1 MRANNAMKGSC
12 LDLASAGS
20 IAQGK
25 SARFFQFTVSIF
37 FLFFGCALP
46 CARAT
51 TVWLDTDTSIGS
63 PFREVDDAFALLLAF
78 RCSNL
83 RIAGISTTYGNA
95 PLKRTT
101 AVTTEFVGRFGRGA
115 GGQTPQVHPGARSRK
130 DLGVETAATRG
141 LATALREN
149 QTVVYVALGPL
160 TNLATFVTLHPKL
173 ARQIHHVIFVGGL
186 TEKSSLRFGSRHPI
200 QIHDANVFKDP
211 EAVRR
216 VLQANI
222 PMTLIPIETA
232 SQITVDA
239 EDLEKIGR
247 DSEAGQFLRKN
258 SGVWLWFWTK
268 YVGTRGGPLFD
279 ATAVVA
285 AAAPALLALET
296 RSAAVDSTGNLLVS
310 RNPIPHSRTVLYCP
324 RLPGAAGKFVR
335 QKLGAQVRTDHA
347 PKDSRRG
354 HP

>member
-1 MRANNAMKGSC
+1 M
-12 LDLASAGS
+12 
-20 IAQGK
+20 
-25 SARFFQFTVSIF
+25 

-51 TVWLDTDTSIGS
+51 TVWLDTDPSIGS

-115 GGQTPQVHPGARSRK
+115 GGKTPAIHPGARSRK
-130 DLGVETAATRG
+130 DLGVETAASRG
-141 LATALREN
+141 LAKALREN
-149 QTVVYVALGPL
+149 SNVVYVALGPL
-160 TNLATFVTLHPKL
+160 TNLATFEMLHPEL
-173 ARQIHHVIFVGGL
+173 ARRIHHVIFIGGL
-186 TEKSSLRFGSRHPI
+186 TEQSSLRFGSRNPI

-222 PMTLIPIETA
+222 PMTLIPIESA

-239 EDLEKIGR
+239 ADLEEMGR
-247 DSEAGQFLRKN
+247 NSEAGHFLQKN

-268 YVGTRGGPLFD
+268 YVGTEGGLLFD
-279 ATAVVA
+279 AAAVVA
-285 AAAPALLALET
+285 AADPTLLRMET
-296 RSAAVDSTGNLLVS
+296 RFAVVNPSGDLLVS
-310 RNPIPHSRTVLYCP
+310 RNPDP
-324 RLPGAAGKFVR
+324 AFADAFVVV
-335 QKLGAQVRTDHA
+335 QG
-347 PKDSRRG
+347 
-354 HP
+354 